1 MSREYYISVG
11 KPALLKNPSAYAW
24 NNVLYY
30 LQFTQSEL
38 LEVRDHY
45 DVKDIIY
52 YQSSVTRSFLKE
64 HFIDEI
70 NNSLEVDW
78 QTVEKYVR
86 ND

>member
-11 KPALLKNPSAYAW
+11 KPALLNNPSAYAW